1 MNRFFTPN
9 VDPVDHP
16 DGHVLVAGDIA
27 VMPSTDGKIIPAV
40 GAQVALSVAASNRQC
55 ALIGFVGNDE
65 IGAALLD
72 QLQCAGVSLDVLPVT
87 DWSSYTV
94 GADVN
99 PDQPEQQRVLPFNG
113 MSEYQAHLQN
123 RVERAVRNACALVVV
138 DQGFGSMGDPRAAVF
153 AAQQTGVP
161 SLVLCAASRHDD
173 YLKATQ
179 LISVGPQVDAA
190 LLLQQLRVL
199 GSMSD
204 DSRSDG
210 VGS

>member
-1 MNRFFTPN
+1 
-9 VDPVDHP
+9 
-16 DGHVLVAGDIA
+16 
-27 VMPSTDGKIIPAV
+27 
-40 GAQVALSVAASNRQC
+40 
-55 ALIGFVGNDE
+55 
-65 IGAALLD
+65 
-72 QLQCAGVSLDVLPVT
+72 VT

-123 RVERAVRNACALVVV
+123 RVERAIRNACALVVV

-173 YLKATQ
+173 YLKATR

-190 LLLQQLRVL
+190 LLLQQLRDL
-199 GSMSD
+199 GSMGD